1 MRLFSRAQYF
11 PEKYIRAG
19 YMGIYSSACHAKTS
33 KYGNMPVQYIWWPD
47 ILPKDTLPKDILP
60 NGHFGERTFW
70 RTDSLPNGQF
80 AEQTV

>member
-33 KYGNMPVQYIWWPD
+33 KYGNMPVQYI
-47 ILPKDTLPKDILP
+47 
-60 NGHFGERTFW
+60 
-70 RTDSLPNGQF
+70 
-80 AEQTV
+80 